1 VRFVRKRKIAV
12 ITGTRAEY
20 GILSPVM
27 RAIDAAPQ
35 LELQIIATGM
45 HLMPEFGY
53 TFREI
58 ENAGY
63 SRIYKVDIACSEDT
77 GAAMAKSFGA
87 TVSSFTDLF
96 LKIKPDL
103 ILVLGDRGEML
114 AAAIAAN
121 YLNLPVAHIHG
132 GEISGHIDGLFRH
145 AITKLA
151 HLHFSATSGAQK
163 RIIGLGEEK
172 WRIKLVG
179 APVLDR
185 ILKEKLTDRVELGNK
200 YGLKPNE
207 KYIILVQHP
216 VSTEAEA
223 ASDQISN
230 TLDAIKK
237 TGLQAIV
244 FYPNADAGGR
254 RMIKVVESYRW
265 QSWLKILKSIPQIDY
280 LGLLKHA
287 AILIGNSSSG
297 IIEAPAFKLP
307 VINIGTRQE
316 GRERSANVIDVPNK
330 RKAISKAIKKTLYD
344 KRFLAIVKRC
354 KNPYGNGHA
363 SEKIANA
370 LCSIRLN
377 QRLLQKQMTY

>member
-1 VRFVRKRKIAV
+1 
-12 ITGTRAEY
+12 
-20 GILSPVM
+20 M
-27 RAIDAAPQ
+27 
-35 LELQIIATGM
+35 
-45 HLMPEFGY
+45 
-53 TFREI
+53 
-58 ENAGY
+58 
-63 SRIYKVDIACSEDT
+63 
-77 GAAMAKSFGA
+77 
-87 TVSSFTDLF
+87 
-96 LKIKPDL
+96 
-103 ILVLGDRGEML
+103 
-114 AAAIAAN
+114 
-121 YLNLPVAHIHG
+121 
-132 GEISGHIDGLFRH
+132 
-145 AITKLA
+145 
-151 HLHFSATSGAQK
+151 
-163 RIIGLGEEK
+163 
-172 WRIKLVG
+172 
-179 APVLDR
+179 LDR